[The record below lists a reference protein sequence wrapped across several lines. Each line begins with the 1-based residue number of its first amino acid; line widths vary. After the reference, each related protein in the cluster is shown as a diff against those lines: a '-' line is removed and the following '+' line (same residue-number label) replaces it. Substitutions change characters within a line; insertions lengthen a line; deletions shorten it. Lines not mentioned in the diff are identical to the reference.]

1 MSFAIRCLY
10 RSAYLL
16 LSLVAVLSLMMS
28 NQSEA
33 PKESSCQDWSASA
46 ASTLAADQSEHSTS
60 RAGDS
65 QEQSSGGVQSLAVVP
80 NPSPAPASTPV
91 ALATASLPQQPM
103 SHLQLV
109 SQMVS
114 GATTQ
119 SAQVRQ
125 WKISMG
131 FISCC
136 ITFECILDIKC
147 YCLFCVILWLQRS
160 HESTELFT
168 ELNAVKVPDEF
179 LEVAFCGYIV
189 LPS

>member
-1 MSFAIRCLY
+1 MWSSIVRIVKPEEYKLQYGSIVILKMCGLLSVVFIVGLT
-10 RSAYLL
+10 YLL

-65 QEQSSGGVQSLAVVP
+65 QEQPSGGVQSLAVVP

-119 SAQVRQ
+119 SAQVR
-125 WKISMG
+125 WKKIAKG
-131 FISCC
+131 FICC
-136 ITFECILDIKC
+136 CVTFECILDIKC
-147 YCLFCVILWLQRS
+147 CYLW
-160 HESTELFT
+160 
-168 ELNAVKVPDEF
+168 V
-179 LEVAFCGYIV
+179 
-189 LPS
+189 